1 MRRVGVHP
9 SVTGDRPLA
18 APPEFAAFAHEE
30 HPRLVGALTLYCG
43 DPLLAEELAQD
54 ALVRCR
60 EKWSTVAAADRPGA
74 YAHRVAINLANSRFR
89 RRRAERRALRRVT
102 GGVETAHHDPCGADG
117 LAVRR
122 AVSSLP
128 ARQREV
134 IVRRYFLDE
143 DVGTVA
149 DAMGIAPG
157 SVRSATTRALDT
169 LRTTFDVALPDRE
182 EAHDAS

>member
-1 MRRVGVHP
+1 MGVHP
-9 SVTGDRPLA
+9 FVTGERPLA
-18 APPEFAAFAHEE
+18 PPPEFAAFARAE

-43 DPLLAEELAQD
+43 DPALAEELAQD
-54 ALVRCR
+54 TLVRCR
-60 EKWSTVAAADRPGA
+60 EKWSRVAGADRPGA
-74 YAHRVAINLANSRFR
+74 YAHRIAINLANSWFR
-89 RRRAERRALRRVT
+89 RRSAERRALRRMTT
-102 GGVETAHHDPCGADG
+102 GTETTHHDPCGADG

-143 DVGTVA
+143 DVRTVA

-157 SVRSATTRALDT
+157 SVRSATARALDT
-169 LRTTFDVALPDRE
+169 LRTTFDVVLPARE